1 MVPMRGHIIKIEPT
15 NDSKNKITFEIQS
28 KEDSARY
35 MRLQEHTKYSD
46 LVLNNDDFSA
56 TENSHIFEI
65 VIL

>member
-1 MVPMRGHIIKIEPT
+1 MVPMRGHVIKIEPT
-15 NDSKNKITFEIQS
+15 NDSKNKITFEIKS

-35 MRLQEHTKYSD
+35 MRLQDHFHE
-46 LVLNNDDFSA
+46 LVLNNDDDFSA

>member
-1 MVPMRGHIIKIEPT
+1 MVPMRGHVIKIEPT

-35 MRLQEHTKYSD
+35 MRLQDHFDE

>member
-1 MVPMRGHIIKIEPT
+1 MVPMRGHVIKIEPT
-15 NDSKNKITFEIQS
+15 NDTKNKITFEIKS

-35 MRLQEHTKYSD
+35 MRLHDHFDE

-56 TENSHIFEI
+56 SENSHIFEI

>member
-1 MVPMRGHIIKIEPT
+1 MVPMRGHVIKIEPT
-15 NDSKNKITFEIQS
+15 NDSKNKITFEIKS

-46 LVLNNDDFSA
+46 LVLNNDHFSA

-65 VIL
+65 VIV

>member
-1 MVPMRGHIIKIEPT
+1 MVPMRGHVIKIEPT
-15 NDSKNKITFEIQS
+15 NDSKNKITFEIKS

-35 MRLQEHTKYSD
+35 MRLQDHFDE

>member
-1 MVPMRGHIIKIEPT
+1 MVPMRGHVIKIEPT
-15 NDSKNKITFEIQS
+15 NDTKNKITFEIKS

-35 MRLQEHTKYSD
+35 MRLQDHIDE